1 MLDDGAIGRGDP
13 SVRHHFRDSVSDTM
27 RITDLAAPRKIPPGT
42 GWRKFVYSVSF
53 HKINPGESP
62 RERHYRNLQGRIR
75 RHIRRQYVI
84 TVVSGKGGVGVTTM
98 AACIGGVFRECR
110 PENVIAIDAVPS
122 FGTLADR
129 IDESP
134 PGDYAAIIND
144 TDVQGY
150 ADIREHLGQN
160 RIFLITV
167 ALALLTASPASAIT
181 PPPIDPGALPP
192 DVTGPDQP
200 TEQRVLCASPTTLP
214 GSGFHDPPWSN
225 TYLGV
230 ADAHKF
236 ATGAGVTVAVIDTGV
251 DASPRVPAEPGGDF
265 VDQAGNGLS
274 DCDAHGTLTASI
286 IAGRPAPT
294 DGFVGV
300 APDARL
306 LSLRQTSEAFEP
318 VGSQANP
325 NDPNATPAA
334 GSIRSLAR
342 AVVHA
347 ANLGVGVINIS
358 EAACYKVSR
367 PIDETSLG
375 ASIDYAVNVK
385 GVVVVVAAGNTGG
398 DCVQNP
404 APDPST
410 PGDPRGW
417 NNVQTVVTPAWYAP
431 LVLSVGGIGQT
442 GMPSSFS
449 MHGPWVDVAAPAE
462 NIVALGDTGEP
473 VNALQGREGPVPIAG
488 TSFAAAYVSGL
499 AALLRQRF
507 PDLTPAQIIHRIT
520 ATARHPGGGVDDL
533 VGAGVIDAVAALTWD
548 IPPGPASA
556 PYNVRRLPPPV
567 VEPGP
572 DRRPITAVALV
583 AVGLTLALGLGA
595 LARRALSRR

>member
-1 MLDDGAIGRGDP
+1 MNLNEW
-13 SVRHHFRDSVSDTM
+13 SV
-27 RITDLAAPRKIPPGT
+27 L
-42 GWRKFVYSVSF
+42 
-53 HKINPGESP
+53 
-62 RERHYRNLQGRIR
+62 
-75 RHIRRQYVI
+75 
-84 TVVSGKGGVGVTTM
+84 GV
-98 AACIGGVFRECR
+98 
-110 PENVIAIDAVPS
+110 
-122 FGTLADR
+122 
-129 IDESP
+129 
-134 PGDYAAIIND
+134 
-144 TDVQGY
+144 
-150 ADIREHLGQN
+150 H

-404 APDPST
+404 A
-410 PGDPRGW
+410 GDPFAM
-417 NNVQTVVTPAWYAP
+417 PA
-431 LVLSVGGIGQT
+431 
-442 GMPSSFS
+442 
-449 MHGPWVDVAAPAE
+449 
-462 NIVALGDTGEP
+462 
-473 VNALQGREGPVPIAG
+473 
-488 TSFAAAYVSGL
+488 
-499 AALLRQRF
+499 
-507 PDLTPAQIIHRIT
+507 
-520 ATARHPGGGVDDL
+520 
-533 VGAGVIDAVAALTWD
+533 
-548 IPPGPASA
+548 
-556 PYNVRRLPPPV
+556 
-567 VEPGP
+567 
-572 DRRPITAVALV
+572 
-583 AVGLTLALGLGA
+583 
-595 LARRALSRR
+595 